1 MGLRLEIERFDQTR
15 RVEVLEARAHK
26 SRSGHVLHARLHPV
40 ARARER
46 HVLDGWRNDV
56 FAINFVTFA
65 AENSTSDRIG
75 QVAFAMGE
83 DWWLGQ

>member
-1 MGLRLEIERFDQTR
+1 METRRLDKTR

-26 SRSGHVLHARLHPV
+26 TRPGHFLHARLHPV
-40 ARARER
+40 ARSRER

-56 FAINFVTFA
+56 FAINVFVFA
-65 AENSTSDRIG
+65 AENSMSDRIR
-75 QVAFAMGE
+75 QVAFPMGE